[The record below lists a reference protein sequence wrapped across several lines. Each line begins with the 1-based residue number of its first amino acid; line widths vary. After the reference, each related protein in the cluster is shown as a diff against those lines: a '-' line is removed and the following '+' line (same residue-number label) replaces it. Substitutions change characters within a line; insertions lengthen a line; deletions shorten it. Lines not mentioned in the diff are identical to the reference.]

1 MQVQFQ
7 EKDVKAASTT
17 APTFSFDLPTFLNMM
32 MTFVLIIMI
41 FQMMIQMTRNVTAA
55 FGGAGAAGGATV

>member
-17 APTFSFDLPTFLNMM
+17 APTFSFDLPTFLNIMM
-32 MTFVLIIMI
+32 SFMLVIII
-41 FQMMIQMTRNVTAA
+41 FQMMAQMMRNVTAA

>member
-1 MQVQFQ
+1 MQIQFQ

-17 APTFSFDLPTFLNMM
+17 PQTFSFDLPTFLNMM

-41 FQMMIQMTRNVTAA
+41 FQMMTQMMRSVTGA